1 MIRLIVNGD
10 DYGLCP
16 QVNLGV
22 IRAHREGILTS
33 TSLVANG
40 AAWEQACQLSRTC
53 PRLSVGLH
61 LNLTWG
67 APVLPAAQVA
77 SLVDQHGR
85 FYSKWIFI
93 QRALFGA
100 VNIKEMA
107 AEARAQVQRVQF
119 AGVTLSH
126 VDSHHHIHCL
136 PIVGRLMA
144 ELAVQYGLLVLRKF
158 NGAEAGSSLQ
168 AKAAAQIC
176 RAGIRRSPLAAGA
189 YPVCRLY
196 GYDLMVQRDKKTA
209 LASILQHLPDGLNEV
224 MCHPAEANALQPS
237 VGTRLDRF
245 LERQAL
251 CDRDIRKLLDE
262 RGIRLI
268 STADGKEIHESAA

>member
-10 DYGLCP
+10 DWGLCP

-33 TSLVANG
+33 ASLLANG

-53 PRLSVGLH
+53 PQLSVGLH

-67 APVLPAAQVA
+67 APVLPAAEVA

-100 VNIKEMA
+100 VNVKEMA
-107 AEARAQVQRVQF
+107 AEARAQLQRTQS

-126 VDSHHHIHCL
+126 LDSHHHIHCL
-136 PIVGRLMA
+136 PLVGRLMA
-144 ELAVQYGLLVLRKF
+144 ELAEQYGLPVLRKF
-158 NGAEAGSSLQ
+158 NGAEAGGSLH
-168 AKAAAQIC
+168 AQFSARIC
-176 RAGIRRSPLAAGA
+176 RAGIRRSPLAEST
-189 YPVCRLY
+189 YPVCRFY
-196 GYDLMVQRDKKTA
+196 GYDLMVQPDKKNA
-209 LASILQHLPDGLNEV
+209 LALILQRLPDGLNEV
-224 MCHPAEANALQPS
+224 MCHPAEAHASLPS
-237 VGTRLDRF
+237 GRTSLDRF
-245 LERQAL
+245 SELQAL
-251 CDRDIRKLLDE
+251 CDTNIRKLLDK
-262 RGIRLI
+262 RGIILI
-268 STADGKEIHESAA
+268 STADEKEIHESAA